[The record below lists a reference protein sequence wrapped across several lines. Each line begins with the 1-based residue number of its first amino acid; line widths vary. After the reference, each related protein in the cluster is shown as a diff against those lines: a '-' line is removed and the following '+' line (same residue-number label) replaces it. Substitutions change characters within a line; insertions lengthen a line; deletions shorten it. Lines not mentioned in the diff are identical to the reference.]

1 MFERKYIERKSE
13 AICVITNAGYK
24 VIEDSKIKKRIT
36 ICPYFNVNLQ
46 KKRVH
51 KFEIHKFFTKI
62 STHLLTVLITCVILH
77 AEQRKQH
84 ISPVGE
90 IFLI

>member
-1 MFERKYIERKSE
+1 MVSNQEKVMIIRKKKCCKPR
-13 AICVITNAGYK
+13 
-24 VIEDSKIKKRIT
+24 KIKASQ
-36 ICPYFNVNLQ
+36 NL
-46 KKRVH
+46 H
-51 KFEIHKFFTKI
+51 KII
-62 STHLLTVLITCVILH
+62 STHLLTVLTTCVILL

>member
-1 MFERKYIERKSE
+1 MSSDLE

-36 ICPYFNVNLQ
+36 ICPYFNTNLQ

-51 KFEIHKFFTKI
+51 KFEIHKFFTKN
-62 STHLLTVLITCVILH
+62 
-77 AEQRKQH
+77 
-84 ISPVGE
+84 
-90 IFLI
+90 